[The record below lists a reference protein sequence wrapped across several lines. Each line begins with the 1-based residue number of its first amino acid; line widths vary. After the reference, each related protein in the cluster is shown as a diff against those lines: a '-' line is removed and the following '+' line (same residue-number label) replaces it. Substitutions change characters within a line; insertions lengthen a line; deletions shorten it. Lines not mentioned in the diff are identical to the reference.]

1 MYKPD
6 AEGRVEIR
14 KYLAF
19 LRRRWWLLLFGPV
32 LAGFAAVMIT
42 GRMPKTYSAT
52 STVLVNK
59 TTAAGSQEYYDA
71 LLSQQL
77 TNTYAQLVTRPV
89 VLDEVQRR
97 LNTKLDRA
105 RLTKMITA
113 MPVKDT
119 QLINIGVKDSD
130 PLLTANIANTLA
142 QVFMDDN
149 AGQFAATG
157 SIKLAKAAEV
167 PKSPISPSLPMNLTL
182 AIVLGLVVAGGLAF
196 LLEYVDD
203 TIKSPSDAETESGL
217 PVLASVERF
226 KQNGNIFESGPQS
239 RPAESYRQLRTNIR
253 FASYGSDMKTIVV
266 TSANVDEGKSTT
278 ATNLAIVLAQAGES
292 VILVDTDLRRY
303 APQRQPGSPTIGLT
317 GLLLEDVADPNL
329 ALMNTR
335 WPHLKLLPSGILP
348 PNPSELLTSD
358 KMIKVIDQLK
368 SMADYVIFDTPPTL
382 AVTDAVILAARTDGT
397 IIVTAA
403 GKTRTEQLRETI
415 RLMRQANAR
424 MIGIVLNRAA
434 GAHAP
439 YYYKR
444 GEKPEIVQSVAD
456 TSTRVKARKG
466 KRGHMVEAAVP
477 LPQRVSLT
485 DLAPLAGSPVI
496 QQPARVAIEEKP
508 AVVQQPAA
516 QATRVIDTPRLVEE
530 VARITEQRPIEQP
543 RPVEVAA
550 HVQPAPRVVEQS
562 RPVEV
567 ARPAASLRPEP
578 TPEEQQ
584 KRAAVLWQALVN
596 KRTEE
601 EQAPAALAPAPVS
614 QAPRQEPVRI
624 ATPPHSVAPEPCPIP
639 TESVRT
645 ITSPAAR
652 PEPVAVAPAA
662 PRLDAGLEDKLA
674 ELQARLSGL
683 RTATSSAALP
693 SNGNG
698 HHNTESPVERS
709 HGAA

>member
-1 MYKPD
+1 
-6 AEGRVEIR
+6 
-14 KYLAF
+14 
-19 LRRRWWLLLFGPV
+19 
-32 LAGFAAVMIT
+32 
-42 GRMPKTYSAT
+42 
-52 STVLVNK
+52 
-59 TTAAGSQEYYDA
+59 
-71 LLSQQL
+71 
-77 TNTYAQLVTRPV
+77 
-89 VLDEVQRR
+89 
-97 LNTKLDRA
+97 
-105 RLTKMITA
+105 
-113 MPVKDT
+113 
-119 QLINIGVKDSD
+119 
-130 PLLTANIANTLA
+130 
-142 QVFMDDN
+142 
-149 AGQFAATG
+149 
-157 SIKLAKAAEV
+157 
-167 PKSPISPSLPMNLTL
+167 
-182 AIVLGLVVAGGLAF
+182 
-196 LLEYVDD
+196 
-203 TIKSPSDAETESGL
+203 
-217 PVLASVERF
+217 
-226 KQNGNIFESGPQS
+226 
-239 RPAESYRQLRTNIR
+239 
-253 FASYGSDMKTIVV
+253 
-266 TSANVDEGKSTT
+266 
-278 ATNLAIVLAQAGES
+278 
-292 VILVDTDLRRY
+292 
-303 APQRQPGSPTIGLT
+303 
-317 GLLLEDVADPNL
+317 
-329 ALMNTR
+329 
-335 WPHLKLLPSGILP
+335 
-348 PNPSELLTSD
+348 
-358 KMIKVIDQLK
+358 
-368 SMADYVIFDTPPTL
+368 MADYVIFDTPPTL

-550 HVQPAPRVVEQS
+550 HVEPAPESVEQP

-601 EQAPAALAPAPVS
+601 EQAPAALTPAPVS

-645 ITSPAAR
+645 ITAPAAR
-652 PEPVAVAPAA
+652 PEPVAAPAA